1 MKKILAFVI
10 TLLVAGSLAA
20 SAFAASLSP
29 GDGTFT
35 GTGIITLR
43 KGSLTLTCTLNLTGH
58 ITNGVG
64 TIDTATFSGGT
75 GGLCATISKV
85 GTWIVTAISAGPGPG
100 TATISGFSLNSP
112 LFGTCGP
119 SFVSTRISNSGL
131 LTIASTIL
139 PPDCQIDVVVQT
151 SPPVIVVP

>member
-35 GTGIITLR
+35 GTGVITLK

-58 ITNGVG
+58 ITNGIG
-64 TIDTATFSGGT
+64 TVDTATFSGS
-75 GGLCATISKV
+75 GGLCSLISKL
-85 GTWIVTAISAGPGPG
+85 GAWTVTATGPG
-100 TATISGFSLNSP
+100 TATISGFAITSSLT
-112 LFGTCGP
+112 GTCGP
-119 SFVSTRISNSGL
+119 GSVNTAISNSGL
-131 LTIASTIL
+131 ISFANAVV
-139 PPDCQIDVVVQT
+139 PPDCQISGSVQT
-151 SPPVIVVP
+151 VPPVIVVP